1 MGIQKLKP
9 DQHKQIEFIKDCLRK
24 GEERKVILQ
33 KFAKNFNT
41 GKSVRTFDERLKL
54 ANKAIQ
60 AEQAKIIEQAEKG
73 IQTEIE
79 ALKSKIMT
87 PIERQT
93 ILADSIRDFEDKLAG
108 RKPFTFFQGQKIV
121 NSHNGG
127 VFMLPIDTQTAVK
140 KVIRELMAELN
151 KMGGDYAPQKTDI
164 SINKAG
170 LDAVK
175 EKYE

>member
-1 MGIQKLKP
+1 MKA
-9 DQHKQIEFIKDCLRK
+9 DQHIQIEFIKDCLRK
-24 GEERKVILQ
+24 GEERKVILP
-33 KFAKNFNT
+33 KFTKTYRKQEKTFNT
-41 GKSVRTFDERLKL
+41 RLKE
-54 ANKAIQ
+54 ARKAIQ
-60 AEQAKIIEQAEKG
+60 SEQQHIKLEAEKG
-73 IQTEIE
+73 IQKDIE

-108 RKPFTFFQGQKIV
+108 KKPFTFFQGQKIV
-121 NSHNGG
+121 NSHNAG

-164 SINKAG
+164 TSG
-170 LDAVK
+170 GK
-175 EKYE
+175 EIRQFTIVAPKTSDGK

>member
-1 MGIQKLKP
+1 MKP
-9 DQHKQIEFIKDCLRK
+9 DQHKQVEFIKDCLRK
-24 GEERKVILQ
+24 GEERKIILP
-33 KFAKNFNT
+33 KFTTIYRKSEKTFNN
-41 GKSVRTFDERLKL
+41 RLKE
-54 ANKAIQ
+54 ARKSIQ
-60 AEQAKIIEQAEKG
+60 GEQQRIQQEAEKG
-73 IQTEIE
+73 IQNEIE